1 MKKAYNF
8 IVPLVLFP
16 FDIMFS
22 IGESNEL
29 FDRSLFDRLQKCDY
43 DSLKASERIIWDMGD
58 TCRGRCVHNYE
69 GGQTIIRV
77 KGINTP
83 EHHGVLAHEIKHAID
98 FILWHKLG
106 IVPTK
111 NNDELFAYAIGYV
124 TEQVY
129 KTLKGK
135 P

>member
-1 MKKAYNF
+1 MNKSYN
-8 IVPLVLFP
+8 IIIPLVLFP

-22 IGESNEL
+22 VGETNEQ
-29 FDRSLFDRLQKCDY
+29 FDKTLFDRLQKCDY
-43 DSLKASERIIWDMGD
+43 DSLKRSEQVIWNLGD
-58 TCRGRCVHNYE
+58 THRGRCVHNWD
-69 GGQTIIRV
+69 GGQTIIRT
-77 KGINTP
+77 KGIDTP
-83 EHHGVLAHEIKHAID
+83 EQHGTLAHEIKHAID

-129 KTLKGK
+129 KALKRK
-135 P
+135 